1 MELKVG
7 KTVEENDNILKLLHI
22 SDSLKFIKFINMYD
36 LCSLCKLL

>member
-22 SDSLKFIKFINMYD
+22 HYSLKFNM
-36 LCSLCKLL
+36 

>member
-22 SDSLKFIKFINMYD
+22 NDSLKVHQV
-36 LCSLCKLL
+36 